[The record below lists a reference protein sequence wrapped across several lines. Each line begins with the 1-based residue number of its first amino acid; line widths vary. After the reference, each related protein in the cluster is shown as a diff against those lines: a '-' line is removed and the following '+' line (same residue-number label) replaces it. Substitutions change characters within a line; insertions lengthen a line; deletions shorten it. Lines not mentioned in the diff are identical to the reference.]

1 MKMKKLILSA
11 LMLTATMAGY
21 AQETAAQNEQKG
33 TTEFVFEPH
42 WFFQAQIGGQYTIG
56 ECKFGDLISFPNVQ
70 LGIGRQ
76 FTPVVGARLAVKA
89 WQGKFGYEENLQN
102 SLDLEKSYKF
112 TYFNPSIDVLF
123 DLSNA
128 IAGFNPNRVA
138 SFGVLAGIGANIRS
152 KMNEDDYKTLNGK
165 LDGSKTYNPNG
176 NYVPL
181 YENKSAFLLN
191 GKVGAFLD
199 FKVSDAVKLGLEA
212 SYNLTGSKYN
222 LKNEGGKNG
231 GGNDSYFTLHIG
243 AKIALGKTYSTRF
256 IPAPE
261 PEIRYVDKIVEKIVE
276 VEKPAPVVEPL
287 RRDIFFEINKTI
299 IRDSE
304 TQKVKDI
311 ADYLNAHPTAKVMIT
326 GYADAGTGNDKI
338 NDRLAKGRA
347 DVVVKALKEQY
358 GIAESRI
365 SFDSKGSR
373 VQPFADN
380 DSNRVS
386 ICIAE

>member
-21 AQETAAQNEQKG
+21 AQETTAQDEQKG
-33 TTEFVFEPH
+33 TTEYVFAPH
-42 WFFQAQIGGQYTIG
+42 WFLQLQAGGQYTTG
-56 ECKFGDLISFPNVQ
+56 ECDFGKLLSPNVQ
-70 LGIGRQ
+70 IGIGRQ
-76 FTPVVGARLAVKA
+76 FTPVIGARLALKA
-89 WQGKFGYEENLQN
+89 WQGKMGYEKSINTPKE
-102 SLDLEKSYKF
+102 SYKF
-112 TYFNPSIDVLF
+112 TYFNPSL
-123 DLSNA
+123 DLMINF
-128 IAGFNPNRVA
+128 AGFNYNPNHIVDY
-138 SFGVLAGIGANIRS
+138 GIIAGIGANIRS
-152 KMNEDDYKTLNGK
+152 KMNEDDYNGLNTY
-165 LDGSKTYNPNG
+165 LTSKAYNPNG

-181 YENKSAFLLN
+181 YENKSNTLVN
-191 GKVGAFLD
+191 GKFGAFLD

-212 SYNLTGSKYN
+212 TYNLTGSKFN
-222 LKNEGGKNG
+222 LKNE

-287 RRDIFFEINKTI
+287 RRDIFFEINKTV

-304 TQKVKDI
+304 AQKVKDI

-326 GYADAGTGNDKI
+326 GYADAGTGNDRI

>member
-21 AQETAAQNEQKG
+21 AQETTAQDEQKG
-33 TTEFVFEPH
+33 TTEYVFAPH
-42 WFFQAQIGGQYTIG
+42 WFLQLQAGGQYTTG
-56 ECKFGDLISFPNVQ
+56 ECDFGKLLSPNVQ
-70 LGIGRQ
+70 IGIGRQ
-76 FTPVVGARLAVKA
+76 FTPVIGARLALKA
-89 WQGKFGYEENLQN
+89 WQGKMGYEKSINTPKE
-102 SLDLEKSYKF
+102 SYKF
-112 TYFNPSIDVLF
+112 TYFNPSL
-123 DLSNA
+123 DLMINF
-128 IAGFNPNRVA
+128 AGFNYSPKHVVDY
-138 SFGVLAGIGANIRS
+138 GIIAGIGANIRS
-152 KMNEDDYKTLNGK
+152 KMNEDDYNGLNTY
-165 LDGSKTYNPNG
+165 LTSNAYNPNG

-181 YENKSAFLLN
+181 YENKGNTLVN
-191 GKVGAFLD
+191 GKFGAFLD

-212 SYNLTGSKYN
+212 TYNLTGSKFN
-222 LKNEGGKNG
+222 LKNEGGKDG
-231 GGNDSYFTLHIG
+231 SGSDSYVNLVIG
-243 AKIALGKTYSTRF
+243 AKIALGKTYTTRF
-256 IPAPE
+256 IPAPK
-261 PEIRYVDKIVEKIVE
+261 PEIVYVDKIVEKIVE

-287 RRDIFFEINKTI
+287 RRDIFFEINKTV

-304 TQKVKDI
+304 AQKVKDI
-311 ADYLNAHPTAKVMIT
+311 ADYLNAHPAAKVMIT
-326 GYADAGTGNDKI
+326 GYADAGTGNDRI

-347 DVVVKALKEQY
+347 DVVVKALKEKY

>member
-1 MKMKKLILSA
+1 MKKLILSA

-21 AQETAAQNEQKG
+21 AQDNAAQNEQQG

-56 ECKFGDLISFPNVQ
+56 ECDFGKLLSPNVQ
-70 LGIGRQ
+70 IGIGRQ
-76 FTPVVGARLAVKA
+76 FTPVVGARLALKA
-89 WQGKFGYEENLQN
+89 WQGKMGYEKSIKTPE
-102 SLDLEKSYKF
+102 ESYKF
-112 TYFNPSIDVLF
+112 TYFNPSLDVMF
-123 DLSNA
+123 NLSN
-128 IAGFNPNRVA
+128 IGSFNPNRAVD
-138 SFGVLAGIGANIRS
+138 FGLLAGIGLNIRS
-152 KMNEDDYKTLNGK
+152 KMDEGKYDALNSY
-165 LDGSKTYNPNG
+165 LQNSSYNPNG

-181 YENKSAFLLN
+181 YENKGATLLN
-191 GKVGAFLD
+191 GKAGAFLD
-199 FKVSDAVKLGLEA
+199 FRLSDAIKLGFEA
-212 SYNLTGSKYN
+212 TYNLTSSKYN
-222 LKNEGGKNG
+222 LKNEGGKDG
-231 GGNDSYFTLHIG
+231 SGTDSYVNLVVGI
-243 AKIALGKTYSTRF
+243 KVALGKTYSTRF
-256 IPAPE
+256 IPAPKPQIE
-261 PEIRYVDKIVEKIVE
+261 YVEKIVEKIVE

-304 TQKVKDI
+304 SQKVKDI

-326 GYADAGTGNDKI
+326 GYADAGTGNDRI

>member
-21 AQETAAQNEQKG
+21 AQDNAAQDEPQG

-42 WFFQAQIGGQYTIG
+42 WFLQLQAGGQLTTG
-56 ECKFGDLISFPNVQ
+56 ETKFGDLISPNVQ
-70 LGIGRQ
+70 IGIGRQ
-76 FTPVVGARLAVKA
+76 FTPVIGARLAVKA
-89 WQGKFGYEENLQN
+89 WQGKMGYQEDIQN
-102 SLDLEKSYKF
+102 KLGLESGYKF
-112 TYFNPSIDVLF
+112 TYFAPSIDLLF
-123 DLSNA
+123 NLSNA
-128 IAGFNPNRVA
+128 IAGFNPNRAV
-138 SFGVLAGIGANIRS
+138 SFGVLAGVGANIRS
-152 KMNEDDYKTLNGK
+152 KMNEDDYNGLATKLNNA
-165 LDGSKTYNPNG
+165 TYNPNG
-176 NYVPL
+176 NYTPL
-181 YENKSAFLLN
+181 FENKGATLIN
-191 GKVGAFLD
+191 GKAGAFLD
-199 FKVSDAVKLGLEA
+199 FRLSDAINLGFE
-212 SYNLTGSKYN
+212 YTFNITGDKYN
-222 LKNEGGKNG
+222 LKDA
-231 GGNDSYFTLHIG
+231 GNPDSYHNLLIG
-243 AKIALGKTYSTRF
+243 LKIALGKTYSTRF
-256 IPAPE
+256 IPAPKPQIE
-261 PEIRYVDKIVEKIVE
+261 YVEKIVEKIVE

-304 TQKVKDI
+304 ASKVKDI

-358 GIAESRI
+358 GVAESRI
-365 SFDSKGSR
+365 SYDSKGSR

>member
-42 WFFQAQIGGQYTIG
+42 WFLQAQIGGQYTIG
-56 ECKFGDLISFPNVQ
+56 ETKFGKLLSPNAQ
-70 LGIGRQ
+70 IAIGRQ
-76 FTPVVGARLAVKA
+76 FTPVVGARLALKA
-89 WQGKFGYEENLQN
+89 WQGKFGYEENIKNQLN
-102 SLDLEKSYKF
+102 LEDSYKF
-112 TYFNPSIDVLF
+112 TYFNPNIDVMF

-128 IAGFNPNRVA
+128 IAGFNPNRVV
-138 SFGVLAGIGANIRS
+138 SFGLLAGIGANIRS
-152 KMNEDDYKTLNGK
+152 KMNEGDYNTLNGK
-165 LDGSKTYNPNG
+165 LNDKTYNPNG

-191 GKVGAFLD
+191 GKVGATLD
-199 FKVSDAVKLGLEA
+199 FKVSDAIKLGLEA
-212 SYNLTGSKYN
+212 TYSLTGSKYN
-222 LKNEGGKNG
+222 LKNEGGKDG
-231 GGNDSYFTLHIG
+231 GGNDSYFNLLAG
-243 AKIALGKTYSTRF
+243 VKIALGKTYSTRF

-358 GIAESRI
+358 GIADSRI

>member
-21 AQETAAQNEQKG
+21 AQETTAQYEQKG
-33 TTEFVFEPH
+33 TTEYVFAPH
-42 WFFQAQIGGQYTIG
+42 WFLQLQAGGQYTTG
-56 ECKFGDLISFPNVQ
+56 ECDFGKLLSPNVQ
-70 LGIGRQ
+70 IGIGRQ
-76 FTPVVGARLAVKA
+76 FTPVIGARLALKA
-89 WQGKFGYEENLQN
+89 WQGKMGYEKSINTPKE
-102 SLDLEKSYKF
+102 SYKF
-112 TYFNPSIDVLF
+112 TYFNPSL
-123 DLSNA
+123 DLMINF
-128 IAGFNPNRVA
+128 AGFNYNPNHLVDY
-138 SFGVLAGIGANIRS
+138 GIIAGIGANIRS
-152 KMNEDDYKTLNGK
+152 KMNEDDYNGLNTY
-165 LDGSKTYNPNG
+165 LTSKAYNPNG

-181 YENKSAFLLN
+181 YENKSNTLVN
-191 GKVGAFLD
+191 GKFGAFLD

-212 SYNLTGSKYN
+212 TYNLTGSKFN
-222 LKNEGGKNG
+222 IKNEGGKDG
-231 GGNDSYFTLHIG
+231 SGSDSYVNLVIG
-243 AKIALGKTYSTRF
+243 AKIALGKTYTTRF
-256 IPAPE
+256 IPAPK
-261 PEIRYVDKIVEKIVE
+261 PEIVYVDKIVEKIVE

-287 RRDIFFEINKTI
+287 RRDIFFEINKTV

-304 TQKVKDI
+304 AQKVKDI

-326 GYADAGTGNDKI
+326 GYADAGTGNDRI

>member
-21 AQETAAQNEQKG
+21 AQDNAAQNEQQG

-42 WFFQAQIGGQYTIG
+42 WFLQLQAGGQYTTG
-56 ECKFGDLISFPNVQ
+56 ECDFGKLITPNVQ
-70 LGIGRQ
+70 IGIGRQ
-76 FTPVVGARLAVKA
+76 FTSVVGARLAFKA
-89 WQGKFGYEENLQN
+89 WQGAAGYQKEWENVLGD
-102 SLDLEKSYKF
+102 SKYKF
-112 TYFNPSIDVLF
+112 TYFSPSIDLMF
-123 DLSNA
+123 NLSN
-128 IAGFNPNRVA
+128 IAGFKPNRAVN
-138 SFGVLAGIGANIRS
+138 FGLIAGIGANFRS
-152 KMNEDDYKTLNGK
+152 KCDDAGALKTKVDALYKDFKAATPMFENESATLINGK
-165 LDGSKTYNPNG
+165 
-176 NYVPL
+176 
-181 YENKSAFLLN
+181 A
-191 GKVGAFLD
+191 GAFLD
-199 FKVSDAVKLGLEA
+199 FRLSDAINLGFE
-212 SYNLTGSKYN
+212 YTFNITGDKYN
-222 LKNEGGKNG
+222 FKDA
-231 GGNDSYFTLHIG
+231 GNPDSYHNLLVG
-243 AKIALGKTYSTRF
+243 LKIALGKTYSTRF
-256 IPAPE
+256 IPAPKPQIE
-261 PEIRYVDKIVEKIVE
+261 YVEKIVEKIVE

-304 TQKVKDI
+304 SQKVKDI

-326 GYADAGTGNDKI
+326 GYADAGTGNDRI